1 MDVLPSA
8 LQVLLADLT
17 AAARRRGL
25 SDSAWARLAQ
35 LPRESLSRLRRRH
48 DCDWATIERLSRVVG
63 MQLRALPAGNSELEG
78 WSRAQEERVYQLI
91 RSGDL
96 DPATWRAH
104 GAAFFMAGIAVLL
117 AGSRGYPRA
126 QLLQLAESLHPGIS
140 EPAVA
145 NLWLRSSP
153 IEPSRFF
160 AQLEGG
166 QRHAA

>member
-1 MDVLPSA
+1 MDAPPSGLKA
-8 LQVLLADLT
+8 LLADLT

-48 DCDWATIERLSRVVG
+48 DCDWATIDRLSRVVG
-63 MQLRALPAGNSELEG
+63 MQLRASPAGNESAG
-78 WSRAQEERVYQLI
+78 WSREQEEQVYQLI

-104 GAAFFMAGIAVLL
+104 GPPFLMAGVAVLL

-166 QRHAA
+166 QRRAA